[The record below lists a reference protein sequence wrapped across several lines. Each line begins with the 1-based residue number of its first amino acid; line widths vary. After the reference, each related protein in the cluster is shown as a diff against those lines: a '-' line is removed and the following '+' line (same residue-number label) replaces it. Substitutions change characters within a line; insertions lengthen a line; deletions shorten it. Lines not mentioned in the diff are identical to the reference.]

1 MPKRIHFAGYCIK
14 GAPNRRIFVKSRE
27 FRLLLPDEK
36 TKIGV
41 RTILIHRRRPVEFCG
56 DQ

>member
-1 MPKRIHFAGYCIK
+1 MAKRIHFAGYCIK
-14 GAPNRRIFVKSRE
+14 GAPNRRFFVKSRE
-27 FRLLLPDEK
+27 FRLFPPDEK

-41 RTILIHRRRPVEFCG
+41 RTILIHRRRPAEFRG